1 MQLDSQ
7 SGYNLLNQL
16 KGALRGARYEIFC
29 LLDRLSFEGLTETIL
44 QLKLPMLV
52 LLEIKYGEE
61 YGEVA
66 YNHVIGISPYRVGD
80 GSGAQY

>member
-1 MQLDSQ
+1 MTLAQTGSQ

-16 KGALRGARYEIFC
+16 KGALRGVRYEIFR
-29 LLDRLSFEGLTETIL
+29 LPYRLSFEGLTETIL

-52 LLEIKYGEE
+52 LLEIN
-61 YGEVA
+61 YGEVS